1 MLHSCAGCASRAP
14 GTHGSPTPNW
24 LRAVA
29 ESNSN
34 AVATTIL
41 VIDDSLVTRKHLER
55 VLSSSRVADHVLLA
69 NDGADALQ
77 LLTSHDVS
85 LILCDLE
92 MPELGGM
99 KLLRIVQGM
108 PEFARIPLLLTTV
121 HTEVRYKVQGLTEG
135 AVDYV
140 TKPFVNEE
148 LIARVRVQL
157 RIKALQDELRAKN
170 ERLEELSRV
179 DYLTQLSNRRH
190 LMEVLSGEFARAKR
204 HGCALSFV
212 LADLDHF
219 KRTNDQFGHPVG
231 DRCLQLVSSTMV
243 SQLRKSDHAARFGGE
258 EFALV
263 LPETDSAGAAVVAE
277 RFRAAV
283 ASSSLLVEGKKVPMT
298 ISVGVATFPG
308 RDITSVEGLIKAAD
322 KALYAAKDAGRNR
335 VVA

>member
-1 MLHSCAGCASRAP
+1 MG
-14 GTHGSPTPNW
+14 
-24 LRAVA
+24 
-29 ESNSN
+29 
-34 AVATTIL
+34 TTIL
-41 VIDDSLVTRKHLER
+41 VIDDSAVTRKHLER
-55 VLSSSRVADHVLLA
+55 ILSASRVADRVLLA
-69 NDGADALQ
+69 KDGAEALQ

-121 HTEVRYKVQGLTEG
+121 HTEVRYKVQGLGEG

-157 RIKALQDELRAKN
+157 RIKALQDELVAKN

-190 LMEVLSGEFARAKR
+190 LMEVLNGEFARARR
-204 HGCALSFV
+204 HGGALSFV

-231 DRCLQLVSSTMV
+231 DRCLRLVSSTLV
-243 SQLRKSDHAARFGGE
+243 NQLRKSDHAARFGGE

-263 LPETDSAGAAVVAE
+263 LPETDRAGATVVAE

-298 ISVGVATFPG
+298 VSVGVATFPG
-308 RDITSVEGLIKAAD
+308 GDTGSVELLIKAAD